1 MYVTI
6 QVDEWEQKVIQLHN
20 DKESQISQVEELT
33 AEKREL
39 EDKHATLQEGHSV
52 LESRIIELE
61 GMWLFLIVVKYNNSV
76 CYGFLT
82 SGQIAIN
89 L

>member
-20 DKESQISQVEELT
+20 DKESLVSQVEELNT
-33 AEKREL
+33 GKREL
-39 EDKHATLQEGHSV
+39 EDKYATLQEAYSV
-52 LESRIIELE
+52 LESRITELE

-76 CYGFLT
+76 CYRFLT
-82 SGQIAIN
+82 SGQIAVN